1 MHYNGG
7 YLIGQINKLTNRRVN
22 ELLKKENIEEFNG
35 AQGLIL
41 FVLMDKETLTIKEIG
56 KATGLAKTSLTS
68 MLDRMEKKG
77 LIQMKQDEK
86 DHRCTLVCLS
96 EKAKTYREVIEK
108 VSQTINEEY
117 YRGMKNSEISYF
129 EDTLERITQ
138 NLIDQ

>member
-1 MHYNGG
+1 
-7 YLIGQINKLTNRRVN
+7 
-22 ELLKKENIEEFNG
+22 
-35 AQGLIL
+35 
-41 FVLMDKETLTIKEIG
+41 
-56 KATGLAKTSLTS
+56 